1 MRPCQRIVARDT
13 DYFGQGDIPIGF
25 CRLSDVFCNLL
36 KRYRIT
42 FTTNGGKDYG
52 TMFTLYLPLA
62 VFSSQ
67 KN

>member
-1 MRPCQRIVARDT
+1 MRAGQRIVATDT
-13 DYFGQGDIPIGF
+13 DYFGKGDIPIGF

-42 FTTNGGKDYG
+42 FATNGGKDYV

-67 KN
+67 QN